1 MKDFVT
7 VQLDGPERTGL
18 TERLN
23 QCQLV
28 KGMLDMNK
36 RPRWTQSLVW

>member
-23 QCQLV
+23 GNASKCKL
-28 KGMLDMNK
+28 
-36 RPRWTQSLVW
+36 